1 MQRPASGATALGRS
15 LMLVALLVGILAMHG
30 LSVSRWTGAH
40 AGAPPVVSPP
50 TASTVHVDHS
60 SAAAARMHEPAPVVS
75 AVLLSA
81 GMQRAAHPDDRHDGH
96 GVLVGCVLALA
107 GLAVVLV
114 LRRHALTGGSLRGR
128 GAGSWSTPRAAV
140 GRPPPEPWPRISLC
154 ILRV

>member
-1 MQRPASGATALGRS
+1 
-15 LMLVALLVGILAMHG
+15 MLVALLVGILAMHG
-30 LSVSRWTGAH
+30 LSVPRWTGAH

-60 SAAAARMHEPAPVVS
+60 SAAAARMHESAPVAS
-75 AVLLSA
+75 ADLLLSA
-81 GMQRAAHPDDRHDGH
+81 GMQHVPHPVDQHDGH
-96 GVLVGCVLALA
+96 GVLAGCVLALA

-114 LRRHALTGGSLRGR
+114 LRRHALTGGSTPTG

-154 ILRV
+154 VLRV